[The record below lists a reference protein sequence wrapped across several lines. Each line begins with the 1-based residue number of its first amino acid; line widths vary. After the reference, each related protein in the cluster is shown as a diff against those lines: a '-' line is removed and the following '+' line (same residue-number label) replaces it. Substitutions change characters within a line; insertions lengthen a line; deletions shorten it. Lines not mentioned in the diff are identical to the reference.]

1 MRSAGK
7 GVKASLDSIS
17 DAVSRVVRWIIGCA
31 PFGIMGLVFTTVSE
45 SGLSI
50 FKEYGKL
57 LLVLVGAMLTV
68 ALIVD
73 PLLASLFLKKNAY
86 PLAFRCLRESGV
98 TAFFTRSS
106 AANIPVN
113 MSLCKRLGL
122 DPDIYSVS
130 IPLGATINMDGAA
143 ITLSLIRTTKI
154 LYDVTQHNDVTLDD
168 SDMETTN
175 NTIDNFLGSM
185 PDGLLEKYG
194 ISEDVVRKV
203 FTEQTYVSKFE
214 NDIKN
219 DMGKKVQSDIEE
231 KVKDYNFTIFDYIL
245 FPTVETTEDDV
256 PATNTDGSYK
266 YVSDDAKEK
275 AKENAEALLEE
286 LKAGG
291 DAASLA
297 QKYGVSNYYFERTGY
312 VGSFTDS
319 VNKAVENLKAGECSG
334 VLEEELGYAVIHMQ
348 TDHDEELLKN
358 YAYAVASDTVD
369 SQFEKL
375 ETQWLSSIEVD
386 PEKDMEGTVWAD
398 YDLSGLA
405 QSLADGGLLNGAS
418 STSSAGSN

>member
-1 MRSAGK
+1 MIKGK
-7 GVKASLDSIS
+7 KYLKKQVVASVLALSMAAASLTGCSNGLSSSKKESSNVGTMTQEEASTTKVMVIGDYDIYMDELLVYAIQALVTEGGTEAAVKANPD
-17 DAVSRVVRWIIGCA
+17 
-31 PFGIMGLVFTTVSE
+31 TY
-45 SGLSI
+45 
-50 FKEYGKL
+50 KEK
-57 LLVLVGAMLTV
+57 
-68 ALIVD
+68 
-73 PLLASLFLKKNAY
+73 
-86 PLAFRCLRESGV
+86 
-98 TAFFTRSS
+98 
-106 AANIPVN
+106 
-113 MSLCKRLGL
+113 
-122 DPDIYSVS
+122 
-130 IPLGATINMDGAA
+130 
-143 ITLSLIRTTKI
+143 TLSLIRTTKI

-219 DMGKKVQSDIEE
+219 DMGKTVQSDVEE

-297 QKYGVSNYYFERTGY
+297 EKYGVSNYYFERTGY

-319 VNKAVENLKAGECSG
+319 VNKAVENLKAGDCSG

-348 TDHDEELLKN
+348 TDHDEDLLKN

-405 QSLADGGLLNGAS
+405 QSLADGGLLNGAA
-418 STSSAGSN
+418 STSSTGSN

>member
-1 MRSAGK
+1 MRKVKKQFRKKMIAAALAVSVAASMLTGCSNGLSSSKKVDSNAGTMTQK
-7 GVKASLDSIS
+7 EASTTKAMVIGDYDIYMDELLVYAIQALVTEGGTEAAVKAN
-17 DAVSRVVRWIIGCA
+17 
-31 PFGIMGLVFTTVSE
+31 PNTY
-45 SGLSI
+45 
-50 FKEYGKL
+50 KEK
-57 LLVLVGAMLTV
+57 A
-68 ALIVD
+68 
-73 PLLASLFLKKNAY
+73 
-86 PLAFRCLRESGV
+86 
-98 TAFFTRSS
+98 
-106 AANIPVN
+106 
-113 MSLCKRLGL
+113 
-122 DPDIYSVS
+122 
-130 IPLGATINMDGAA
+130 
-143 ITLSLIRTTKI
+143 LSLIRTTKI

-219 DMGKKVQSDIEE
+219 DMGKTVQSDIEE

-297 QKYGVSNYYFERTGY
+297 EKYGVSNYYFERTGY

-348 TDHDEELLKN
+348 TDHDEDLLKN

-405 QSLADGGLLNGAS
+405 KALEDAGLTSGAS
-418 STSSAGSN
+418 VSGSAN

>member
-1 MRSAGK
+1 MDELLVYAIQAMVTNNGTLAS
-7 GVKASLDSIS
+7 VKANPD
-17 DAVSRVVRWIIGCA
+17 
-31 PFGIMGLVFTTVSE
+31 TY
-45 SGLSI
+45 
-50 FKEYGKL
+50 KEQ
-57 LLVLVGAMLTV
+57 
-68 ALIVD
+68 
-73 PLLASLFLKKNAY
+73 
-86 PLAFRCLRESGV
+86 
-98 TAFFTRSS
+98 
-106 AANIPVN
+106 
-113 MSLCKRLGL
+113 
-122 DPDIYSVS
+122 
-130 IPLGATINMDGAA
+130 
-143 ITLSLIRTTKI
+143 TLSLIRTTKI

>member
-1 MRSAGK
+1 MIKGK
-7 GVKASLDSIS
+7 KYLKKKVVASVLALSMAAASLTGCSNGLSSSKKESSNVGTMTQEEASTTKVMVIGDYDIYMDELLVYAIQALVTEGGTEAAVKANPD
-17 DAVSRVVRWIIGCA
+17 
-31 PFGIMGLVFTTVSE
+31 TY
-45 SGLSI
+45 
-50 FKEYGKL
+50 KEK
-57 LLVLVGAMLTV
+57 
-68 ALIVD
+68 
-73 PLLASLFLKKNAY
+73 
-86 PLAFRCLRESGV
+86 
-98 TAFFTRSS
+98 
-106 AANIPVN
+106 
-113 MSLCKRLGL
+113 
-122 DPDIYSVS
+122 
-130 IPLGATINMDGAA
+130 
-143 ITLSLIRTTKI
+143 TLSLIRTTKI

-219 DMGKKVQSDIEE
+219 DMGKTVQSDVEE

-297 QKYGVSNYYFERTGY
+297 EKYGVSNYYFERTGY

-319 VNKAVENLKAGECSG
+319 VNKAVENLKAGDCSG

-348 TDHDEELLKN
+348 TDHDEDLLKN

>member
-1 MRSAGK
+1 MYAIQAMVTNNGTLAS
-7 GVKASLDSIS
+7 VKANPD
-17 DAVSRVVRWIIGCA
+17 
-31 PFGIMGLVFTTVSE
+31 TY
-45 SGLSI
+45 
-50 FKEYGKL
+50 KEQ
-57 LLVLVGAMLTV
+57 
-68 ALIVD
+68 
-73 PLLASLFLKKNAY
+73 
-86 PLAFRCLRESGV
+86 
-98 TAFFTRSS
+98 
-106 AANIPVN
+106 
-113 MSLCKRLGL
+113 
-122 DPDIYSVS
+122 
-130 IPLGATINMDGAA
+130 
-143 ITLSLIRTTKI
+143 TLSLIRTTKI

-334 VLEEELGYAVIHMQ
+334 VLEEELGYAVIHMKS
-348 TDHDEELLKN
+348 DHDEELLKN

>member
-1 MRSAGK
+1 MIKGK
-7 GVKASLDSIS
+7 KYLKKQAVASVLALSMAAASLTGCSNGLSSSKKESSNVGTMTQEEASTTKVMVICDYDIYMDELLVYAIQAMVTNNGTLASVKANPD
-17 DAVSRVVRWIIGCA
+17 
-31 PFGIMGLVFTTVSE
+31 TY
-45 SGLSI
+45 
-50 FKEYGKL
+50 KEQ
-57 LLVLVGAMLTV
+57 
-68 ALIVD
+68 
-73 PLLASLFLKKNAY
+73 
-86 PLAFRCLRESGV
+86 
-98 TAFFTRSS
+98 
-106 AANIPVN
+106 
-113 MSLCKRLGL
+113 
-122 DPDIYSVS
+122 
-130 IPLGATINMDGAA
+130 
-143 ITLSLIRTTKI
+143 TLSLIRTTKI

>member
-1 MRSAGK
+1 MIKGK
-7 GVKASLDSIS
+7 KYLKKQAVASVLALSMAAASLTGCNGLSSSKKESSNVGTMTQEEASTTKVMVIGDYDIYMDELLVYAIQAMVTNNGTLASVKANPD
-17 DAVSRVVRWIIGCA
+17 
-31 PFGIMGLVFTTVSE
+31 TY
-45 SGLSI
+45 
-50 FKEYGKL
+50 KEQ
-57 LLVLVGAMLTV
+57 
-68 ALIVD
+68 
-73 PLLASLFLKKNAY
+73 
-86 PLAFRCLRESGV
+86 
-98 TAFFTRSS
+98 
-106 AANIPVN
+106 
-113 MSLCKRLGL
+113 
-122 DPDIYSVS
+122 
-130 IPLGATINMDGAA
+130 
-143 ITLSLIRTTKI
+143 TLSLIRTTKI

>member
-1 MRSAGK
+1 MIKGK
-7 GVKASLDSIS
+7 KYLKKQVVASVLALSMAAASLTGCSNGLSSSKKESSNVGTMTQEEASTTKVMVIGDYDIYMDELLVYAIQALVTEGGTEAAVKANPD
-17 DAVSRVVRWIIGCA
+17 
-31 PFGIMGLVFTTVSE
+31 TY
-45 SGLSI
+45 
-50 FKEYGKL
+50 KEK
-57 LLVLVGAMLTV
+57 
-68 ALIVD
+68 
-73 PLLASLFLKKNAY
+73 
-86 PLAFRCLRESGV
+86 
-98 TAFFTRSS
+98 
-106 AANIPVN
+106 
-113 MSLCKRLGL
+113 
-122 DPDIYSVS
+122 
-130 IPLGATINMDGAA
+130 
-143 ITLSLIRTTKI
+143 TLSLIRTTKI

-348 TDHDEELLKN
+348 TDHDEDLLKN

-386 PEKDMEGTVWAD
+386 PEKDMEGTVWVD

>member
-1 MRSAGK
+1 
-7 GVKASLDSIS
+7 
-17 DAVSRVVRWIIGCA
+17 
-31 PFGIMGLVFTTVSE
+31 
-45 SGLSI
+45 
-50 FKEYGKL
+50 
-57 LLVLVGAMLTV
+57 
-68 ALIVD
+68 
-73 PLLASLFLKKNAY
+73 
-86 PLAFRCLRESGV
+86 
-98 TAFFTRSS
+98 
-106 AANIPVN
+106 
-113 MSLCKRLGL
+113 
-122 DPDIYSVS
+122 
-130 IPLGATINMDGAA
+130 
-143 ITLSLIRTTKI
+143 
-154 LYDVTQHNDVTLDD
+154 
-168 SDMETTN
+168 METTN

-334 VLEEELGYAVIHMQ
+334 VLEEELGYAVIHMKS
-348 TDHDEELLKN
+348 DHDEELLKN

>member
-1 MRSAGK
+1 MVIGDYDIYMDELLVYAIQAMVTNNGTLAS
-7 GVKASLDSIS
+7 VKANPD
-17 DAVSRVVRWIIGCA
+17 
-31 PFGIMGLVFTTVSE
+31 TY
-45 SGLSI
+45 
-50 FKEYGKL
+50 KEQ
-57 LLVLVGAMLTV
+57 
-68 ALIVD
+68 
-73 PLLASLFLKKNAY
+73 
-86 PLAFRCLRESGV
+86 
-98 TAFFTRSS
+98 
-106 AANIPVN
+106 
-113 MSLCKRLGL
+113 
-122 DPDIYSVS
+122 
-130 IPLGATINMDGAA
+130 
-143 ITLSLIRTTKI
+143 TLSLIRTTKI

-334 VLEEELGYAVIHMQ
+334 VLEEELGYAVIHMKS
-348 TDHDEELLKN
+348 DHDEELLKN

-405 QSLADGGLLNGAS
+405 QSLADGGLLNGAA

>member
-1 MRSAGK
+1 MTQEEASTTKVMVIGDYDIYMDELLVYAIQALVTEG
-7 GVKASLDSIS
+7 GTEAAVKANPD
-17 DAVSRVVRWIIGCA
+17 
-31 PFGIMGLVFTTVSE
+31 TY
-45 SGLSI
+45 
-50 FKEYGKL
+50 KEK
-57 LLVLVGAMLTV
+57 
-68 ALIVD
+68 
-73 PLLASLFLKKNAY
+73 
-86 PLAFRCLRESGV
+86 
-98 TAFFTRSS
+98 
-106 AANIPVN
+106 
-113 MSLCKRLGL
+113 
-122 DPDIYSVS
+122 
-130 IPLGATINMDGAA
+130 
-143 ITLSLIRTTKI
+143 TLSLIRTTKI

-219 DMGKKVQSDIEE
+219 DMGKTVQSDIEE

-297 QKYGVSNYYFERTGY
+297 EKYGVSNYYFERTGY

-319 VNKAVENLKAGECSG
+319 VNKAVENLKAGDCSG

-348 TDHDEELLKN
+348 TDHDEDLLKN